1 MTPATA
7 SASSWSGVELDRIRP
22 HRPKSTRAFAWA
34 SAALASS
41 TPAESTAGTVFGM
54 SITVVTP
61 PMAAARVRVP
71 KSSLSGK
78 PGSRLCTWTSI
89 APGSTYI
96 PCASMRAAFSG
107 IGPPASTRVITPS
120 VTWTSASRGPSGPW
134 TVPPLISSSVKFE
147 VLNAEERR
155 VRNAGV
161 LYVFLASFL
170 SIEDDDQVDDIRA
183 RVAQNLGR
191 TQRVAT
197 GRHHVFDEGDAVP
210 WREVAF
216 DLLRGPITLRFLTHE
231 DQRKPG
237 LERDGPSE
245 QDGAQLR

>member
-1 MTPATA
+1 M
-7 SASSWSGVELDRIRP
+7 
-22 HRPKSTRAFAWA
+22 
-34 SAALASS
+34 
-41 TPAESTAGTVFGM
+41 
-54 SITVVTP
+54 
-61 PMAAARVRVP
+61 
-71 KSSLSGK
+71 
-78 PGSRLCTWTSI
+78 
-89 APGSTYI
+89 
-96 PCASMRAAFSG
+96 PCASIRAALSG

-120 VTWTSASRGPSGPW
+120 VTWTSAWRGPSGPW

-155 VRNAGV
+155 VSNAGV
-161 LYVFLASFL
+161 LDVFLASFL

-197 GRHHVFDEGDAVP
+197 SRHHVFDEGDAVP

-216 DLLRGPITLRFLTHE
+216 DLLRGPVTLRFLAHE

-237 LERDGPSE
+237 LEGDGPAE
-245 QDGAQLR
+245 QDGAQLRRGETLCVLWNERSEMLAQPPQQIRLGLEQELVEVPIRPFARAKNEIAFEI